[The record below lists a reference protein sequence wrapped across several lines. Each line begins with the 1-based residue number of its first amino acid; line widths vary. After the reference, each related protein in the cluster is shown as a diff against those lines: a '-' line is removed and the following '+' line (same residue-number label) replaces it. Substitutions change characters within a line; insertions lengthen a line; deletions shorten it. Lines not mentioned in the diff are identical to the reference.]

1 MSKVPNI
8 NVNPAKRPRNGFDRS
23 ETHLYSQPA
32 GMILP
37 VYQMF
42 MQPNDHVSID
52 TRSIVQAQTLKG
64 RPFLGMKQNFAFY
77 FVPCRLMYS
86 YSKALFTGLKPK
98 NTLISSLLSNNAA
111 QTSATKPVKAPV
123 FKPYQV
129 FARFAG
135 APDESGNIPDMMTY
149 RTTQAGD
156 KPFAGPAGSDTPAT
170 GFNETPG
177 YFVGLRPN
185 GRKTSSDNAP
195 LATKPNLA
203 GDGLD
208 DSSVS
213 GAMPASGVPTSS
225 NINVPSDIGNSPF
238 GKYLVQDS
246 PFYDA
251 LGYPLLPSYV
261 RFCDLFRYGAMPYIG
276 ESINV
281 NEFNASMYGY
291 EANLF
296 YFLAYQKIYQD
307 HFLDSNFENVNPLSY
322 NVDDLF
328 STDNMQSKFDLKVD
342 VKSFDRA
349 LDIFSPRYV
358 KYNKDLL
365 SNIHPSPLFVDDVSQ
380 TIKTY
385 VGSNP
390 SLLNGQPMS
399 SYEMQNSPDSAVM
412 SHRNGVYTTISAAQL
427 RNLFAFEKMQQ
438 ISSRAPKTYKGQ
450 MLVHYGVNVADDMTE
465 SIYCGGFQKVLEVN
479 PVIATS
485 DGQAADSSTNFG
497 QQGSYI
503 DTGQSGHVNFDA
515 KEHGVLMCVSW
526 FSPSSL
532 YDSDGIDAFNV
543 KFAREDYFVPE
554 MEDLGMQPIDYSRL
568 LPPWASLSEY
578 RLPDMSGAVEE
589 YYSKHQSDVKA
600 AYDKLYRNSRLS
612 EHGRALGIKSSK
624 FPAEKVYGWQPR
636 YHEYK
641 SGADYI
647 HGEFKTGRSM
657 QVLTLHRPTP
667 FNYQLGVGLI
677 KGRDFPNKNFNGVP
691 AGFLFVDPAC
701 TNEVVEVNYD
711 GTEKTDPFRISTE
724 FNVSYISDMSVSG
737 MPKV

>member
-8 NVNPAKRPRNGFDRS
+8 KVNPAKRPRNGFDRS

-111 QTSATKPVKAPV
+111 QTAATKPVKAPV

-149 RTTQAGD
+149 RTMQAGD
-156 KPFAGPAGSDTPAT
+156 KPFAGPAGSNTPPT
-170 GFNETPG
+170 GFNESPG
-177 YFVGLRPN
+177 YFGGKDSRPN
-185 GRKTSSDNAP
+185 GRQSGDNAT
-195 LATKPNLA
+195 LAAAK
-203 GDGLD
+203 
-208 DSSVS
+208 
-213 GAMPASGVPTSS
+213 PASGVPAGS
-225 NINVPSDIGNSPF
+225 NVNVPSDIGNSPF

-450 MLVHYGVNVADDMTE
+450 MLAHYGVNVADDMTE

-554 MEDLGMQPIDYSRL
+554 MEDLGMQPVDYSRL

-589 YYSKHQSDVKA
+589 YYSKHQSDVKDV
-600 AYDKLYRNSRLS
+600 YDKLYRNSRLF

-624 FPAEKVYGWQPR
+624 FPSEKVYGWQPR

-641 SGADYI
+641 SGADYV

-667 FNYQLGVGLI
+667 FNYQLGVGMI

>member
-111 QTSATKPVKAPV
+111 QTSAAKPVKAPV

-149 RTTQAGD
+149 VNNSTKSEVKIFGGAVD
-156 KPFAGPAGSDTPAT
+156 SDSPGT

-177 YFVGLRPN
+177 YFGGKDSRPN
-185 GRKTSSDNAP
+185 GRQSVDNA
-195 LATKPNLA
+195 AVASAKPA
-203 GDGLD
+203 
-208 DSSVS
+208 
-213 GAMPASGVPTSS
+213 PGVPTSS
-225 NINVPSDIGNSPF
+225 VSSVSSDIGNAPF
-238 GKYLVQDS
+238 GKYLVQKS

-281 NEFNASMYGY
+281 NDFNASMYGY

-328 STDNMQSKFDLKVD
+328 STDSMQSKFDLKVD
-342 VKSFDRA
+342 IKSLDRA

-365 SNIHPSPLFVDDVSQ
+365 SNIHPSPLFVDDVTS
-380 TIKTY
+380 TIKAY
-385 VGSNP
+385 VGSQP

-399 SYEMQNSPDSAVM
+399 SYDANNSPDSAIM
-412 SHRNGVYTTISAAQL
+412 SNRNGTYTTISAAQL
-427 RNLFAFEKMQQ
+427 RNLFAFDKMQQ

-450 MLVHYGVNVADDMTE
+450 MLAHYGVNVADDMTE

-479 PVIATS
+479 PVIATA

-503 DTGQSGHVNFDA
+503 DSGQSGHVNFDA

-554 MEDLGMQPIDYSRL
+554 MEDLGMQPVDYSRL

-578 RLPDMSGAVEE
+578 RLPDMTGAVEE

-612 EHGRALGIKSSK
+612 DHGRALGIISSK

-636 YHEYK
+636 YQEYK

-667 FNYQLGVGLI
+667 FNYQLGVGML
-677 KGRDFPNKNFNGVP
+677 KGRAFPNKNFNGVP

>member
-8 NVNPAKRPRNGFDRS
+8 KVNPAKRPRNGFDRS

-135 APDESGNIPDMMTY
+135 APDESGNVPDMMTY

-156 KPFAGPAGSDTPAT
+156 KPFAGPSGGSSPET
-170 GFNETPG
+170 GFHSGG
-177 YFVGLRPN
+177 YFGGSRPN
-185 GRKTSSDNAP
+185 GRQSGDNA
-195 LATKPNLA
+195 AVASAKPA
-203 GDGLD
+203 
-208 DSSVS
+208 
-213 GAMPASGVPTSS
+213 PGVPTSS
-225 NINVPSDIGNSPF
+225 YNDVQSEIGNAPF

-251 LGYPLLPSYV
+251 LGYPILPSYV

-281 NEFNASMYGY
+281 NEFNASMYAY

-328 STDNMQSKFDLKVD
+328 STDSMQSKFDLKVD
-342 VKSFDRA
+342 SKSFDRA

-365 SNIHPSPLFVDDVSQ
+365 SNIHPSPLFVDDVSS
-380 TIKTY
+380 TIKTF
-385 VGSNP
+385 VGSNNAWTD
-390 SLLNGQPMS
+390 SYNSFISDSSNLL
-399 SYEMQNSPDSAVM
+399 
-412 SHRNGVYTTISAAQL
+412 SAANL
-427 RNLFAFEKMQQ
+427 RNLFAFDKMQQ
-438 ISSRAPKTYKGQ
+438 ITSRAPKTYKGQ
-450 MLVHYGVNVADDMTE
+450 MLAHYGVNVADDMTE

-503 DTGQSGHVNFDA
+503 DSGQSGHVNFDA

-554 MEDLGMQPIDYSRL
+554 MEDLGMQPVDYSRL
-568 LPPWASLSEY
+568 LPPWASLSDY
-578 RLPDMSGAVEE
+578 RLPDMTGAVEE

-600 AYDKLYRNSRLS
+600 AYDKLYHRSLLS
-612 EHGRALGIKSSK
+612 AHGRVLGNNSTK
-624 FPAEKVYGWQPR
+624 FPAAKVYGWQSR

-667 FNYQLGVGLI
+667 FNYQLGVGMI
-677 KGRDFPNKNFNGVP
+677 KGRDFPNMNFNGVP

>member
-8 NVNPAKRPRNGFDRS
+8 KVNPAKRPRNGFDRS

-135 APDESGNIPDMMTY
+135 APDESGNIPDMHTY
-149 RTTQAGD
+149 STNSANKGVGI
-156 KPFAGPAGSDTPAT
+156 FAGASGSSQPAT

-177 YFVGLRPN
+177 YFGGKDSRPN
-185 GRKTSSDNAP
+185 GRQGGDNA
-195 LATKPNLA
+195 AVAAAKPA
-203 GDGLD
+203 PGVP
-208 DSSVS
+208 DSSFNDVK
-213 GAMPASGVPTSS
+213 
-225 NINVPSDIGNSPF
+225 SDIGSAPF
-238 GKYLVQDS
+238 GKYLVQKS

-281 NEFNASMYGY
+281 NEFNASMYAY

-307 HFLDSNFENVNPLSY
+307 HFLDSNFESVNPLSY

-342 VKSFDRA
+342 IKSLDRA

-365 SNIHPSPLFVDDVSQ
+365 SNIHPSPLFVDDVSS
-380 TIKTY
+380 TIKTF
-385 VGSNP
+385 VGSNNAWTD
-390 SLLNGQPMS
+390 SYNSFISDSSNLL
-399 SYEMQNSPDSAVM
+399 
-412 SHRNGVYTTISAAQL
+412 SAANL
-427 RNLFAFEKMQQ
+427 RNLFAFDKMQQ
-438 ISSRAPKTYKGQ
+438 ITSRAPKTYKGQ
-450 MLVHYGVNVADDMTE
+450 MLAHYGVNVADDMTE

-503 DTGQSGHVNFDA
+503 DSGQSGHVNFDA

-526 FSPSSL
+526 FSPASL

-568 LPPWASLSEY
+568 LPPWASLSDY
-578 RLPDMSGAVEE
+578 RLPDMTGSVEE

-612 EHGRALGIKSSK
+612 EHGRALGNNSTK
-624 FPAEKVYGWQPR
+624 FPAAKVYGWQPR

-667 FNYQLGVGLI
+667 FNYQLGVGMI
-677 KGRDFPNKNFNGVP
+677 KGRDFPNMNFNGVP

>member
-8 NVNPAKRPRNGFDRS
+8 KVNPAKRPRNGFDRS

-135 APDESGNIPDMMTY
+135 APDESGNIPDMTSY
-149 RTTQAGD
+149 RVTQAGD
-156 KPFAGPAGSDTPAT
+156 KPFAGPVGSSQPAT

-177 YFVGLRPN
+177 YFVGKDSRPN
-185 GRKTSSDNAP
+185 GRQVSSDNAP
-195 LATKPNLA
+195 LAAAK
-203 GDGLD
+203 
-208 DSSVS
+208 
-213 GAMPASGVPTSS
+213 PASGVPTSS
-225 NINVPSDIGNSPF
+225 NINVSSDIGNSPF

-380 TIKTY
+380 TIKSY

-390 SLLNGQPMS
+390 SLLNGLPMS

-412 SHRNGVYTTISAAQL
+412 SNRNGVYTTISAAQL

-450 MLVHYGVNVADDMTE
+450 MLAHYGVNVADDLTD

-503 DTGQSGHVNFDA
+503 DSGQSGHVNFDA

-526 FSPSSL
+526 FSPASL

-578 RLPDMSGAVEE
+578 RLPDLSGAVEE
-589 YYSKHQSDVKA
+589 YYSKHQSDVKDS
-600 AYDKLYRNSRLS
+600 YDKLYRNSRLS

-641 SGADYI
+641 SGADYV

>member
-8 NVNPAKRPRNGFDRS
+8 KVNPAKRPRNGFDRS

-135 APDESGNIPDMMTY
+135 VPDESGNVPDMSTY
-149 RTTQAGD
+149 TTNSGKQGD
-156 KPFAGPAGSDTPAT
+156 KIFAGSSGSTQPAT
-170 GFNETPG
+170 GFNESPG
-177 YFVGLRPN
+177 YFGGSRPN
-185 GRKTSSDNAP
+185 VRQSGDNSFVASAKPAP
-195 LATKPNLA
+195 
-203 GDGLD
+203 
-208 DSSVS
+208 
-213 GAMPASGVPTSS
+213 GVPTSS
-225 NINVPSDIGNSPF
+225 FNDVSSDIGNAPF
-238 GKYLVQDS
+238 GKFLVQKS

-281 NEFNASMYGY
+281 NEFNASMYSY

-307 HFLDSNFENVNPLSY
+307 HFLDSNFESVNPLSY

-328 STDNMQSKFDLKVD
+328 TTDNMQSKFDLKVD
-342 VKSFDRA
+342 IKSLDRA

-385 VGSNP
+385 VGSNNVW
-390 SLLNGQPMS
+390 SDTYNSFISDSSNLLSVAN
-399 SYEMQNSPDSAVM
+399 
-412 SHRNGVYTTISAAQL
+412 L

-450 MLVHYGVNVADDMTE
+450 MLAHYGVNVADDMTE

-503 DTGQSGHVNFDA
+503 DSGQSGHVNFDA

-568 LPPWASLSEY
+568 LPPWASLSDY
-578 RLPDMSGAVEE
+578 RLPDMSGSVEE

-600 AYDKLYRNSRLS
+600 EYDKLYRNSRLS
-612 EHGRALGIKSSK
+612 EHGRALGNISTK
-624 FPAEKVYGWQPR
+624 FPAAKVYGWQPR

-641 SGADYI
+641 TGADYI

-667 FNYQLGVGLI
+667 FNYQLGVGMI

>member
-149 RTTQAGD
+149 RVTSVGD
-156 KPFAGPAGSDTPAT
+156 KPFAGPVGSTQPAT
-170 GFNETPG
+170 GFYETPG
-177 YFVGLRPN
+177 YFGGKDSRPN
-185 GRKTSSDNAP
+185 GRQVSSDNAP
-195 LATKPNLA
+195 LSAAK
-203 GDGLD
+203 
-208 DSSVS
+208 
-213 GAMPASGVPTSS
+213 PASGVPTSS
-225 NINVPSDIGNSPF
+225 NLNITSDIGNSPF

-307 HFLDSNFENVNPLSY
+307 HFLDSNFENINPLSY

-399 SYEMQNSPDSAVM
+399 SYEMQNNPDSAVM

-450 MLVHYGVNVADDMTE
+450 MLAHYGVNVADDLTE
-465 SIYCGGFQKVLEVN
+465 SIFCGGFQKVLEVN

-485 DGQAADSSTNFG
+485 DGQATDSSTNFG

-526 FSPSSL
+526 FTPSSL

-589 YYSKHQSDVKA
+589 YYSKHQSDVKD

-641 SGADYI
+641 SGADYV

>member
-8 NVNPAKRPRNGFDRS
+8 KVNPAKRPRNGFDRS

-111 QTSATKPVKAPV
+111 QTTQTKPVKAPV

-129 FARFAG
+129 FARFVG
-135 APDESGNIPDMMTY
+135 APDESGNIPDMQTY

-156 KPFAGPAGSDTPAT
+156 KLFAGPVGSSQPAT
-170 GFNETPG
+170 GFIETPG
-177 YFVGLRPN
+177 YFGGKDSRPN
-185 GRKTSSDNAP
+185 GRQVSSDNAP
-195 LATKPNLA
+195 LAAAKPA
-203 GDGLD
+203 
-208 DSSVS
+208 
-213 GAMPASGVPTSS
+213 PGVPTSS

-238 GKYLVQDS
+238 GKYLVQEA

-328 STDNMQSKFDLKVD
+328 STDNMQSKFDFKVD

-390 SLLNGQPMS
+390 SLLTGQPMQ
-399 SYEMQNSPDSAVM
+399 SYEMSNSADSAVM

-450 MLVHYGVNVADDMTE
+450 MLAHYGVNVADDMTE

-503 DTGQSGHVNFDA
+503 DSGQSGHVNFDA

-526 FSPSSL
+526 FSPASL

-589 YYSKHQSDVKA
+589 YYSKHQSDVKDV
-600 AYDKLYRNSRLS
+600 YDKLYRNSRLS
-612 EHGRALGIKSSK
+612 GHGRALGIKSSK

-636 YHEYK
+636 FHEYK

-711 GTEKTDPFRISTE
+711 GTEKTDPFRVSTE

>member
-149 RTTQAGD
+149 RVTQATD
-156 KPFAGPAGSDTPAT
+156 KPFAGPVGSSQPAT
-170 GFNETPG
+170 GFNEISG
-177 YFVGLRPN
+177 YFGGKDSRPN
-185 GRKTSSDNAP
+185 GRQSGDN
-195 LATKPNLA
+195 
-203 GDGLD
+203 
-208 DSSVS
+208 SSVAS
-213 GAMPASGVPTSS
+213 AKPASGVPTSS

-328 STDNMQSKFDLKVD
+328 STDNMQSKFDFKVD

-450 MLVHYGVNVADDMTE
+450 MLAHYGVNVADDLTD

-503 DTGQSGHVNFDA
+503 DSGQSGHVNFDA

-526 FSPSSL
+526 FSPASL

-568 LPPWASLSEY
+568 LPPWASLSDY

-589 YYSKHQSDVKA
+589 YYSKHQSDVKDS
-600 AYDKLYRNSRLS
+600 YDKLYRNSRLS
-612 EHGRALGIKSSK
+612 DHGRALGIKSSK

-636 YHEYK
+636 YNEYK

-711 GTEKTDPFRISTE
+711 GSEKTDPFRISTE

>member
-135 APDESGNIPDMMTY
+135 APDESGNIPDMNTY

-156 KPFAGPAGSDTPAT
+156 KPFAGPVGSSQPAT
-170 GFNETPG
+170 GFVETPS
-177 YFVGLRPN
+177 YFGGKDSRPN
-185 GRKTSSDNAP
+185 GRQVSSDNAP
-195 LATKPNLA
+195 LAAAK
-203 GDGLD
+203 
-208 DSSVS
+208 
-213 GAMPASGVPTSS
+213 PASGVPTSS

-261 RFCDLFRYGAMPYIG
+261 RFCDLFRYGAMPFIG

-380 TIKTY
+380 TIKSY

-450 MLVHYGVNVADDMTE
+450 MLAHYGVNVADDMTE

-503 DTGQSGHVNFDA
+503 DSGQSGHVNFDA

-526 FSPSSL
+526 FSPASL

-589 YYSKHQSDVKA
+589 YYSKHQSDVKD

-612 EHGRALGIKSSK
+612 EHGRALGITSSK

>member
-8 NVNPAKRPRNGFDRS
+8 KVNPVKRPRNGFDRS

-42 MQPNDHVSID
+42 MQPHDHVSID

-111 QTSATKPVKAPV
+111 QTTATKPVKAPV

-135 APDESGNIPDMMTY
+135 APDESGHVPDMVTY
-149 RTTQAGD
+149 TSNSGKQGD
-156 KPFAGPAGSDTPAT
+156 KIFAGASGSTQPAT
-170 GFNETPG
+170 GFNEIPG
-177 YFVGLRPN
+177 YFGGKDSRPN
-185 GRKTSSDNAP
+185 GRQSGDNATP
-195 LATKPNLA
+195 AAAK
-203 GDGLD
+203 
-208 DSSVS
+208 
-213 GAMPASGVPTSS
+213 PASGVPTSS
-225 NINVPSDIGNSPF
+225 FNVVSSDIGNVPF
-238 GKYLVQDS
+238 GKYLVQKA

-328 STDNMQSKFDLKVD
+328 STDSMQSKFDLKVD
-342 VKSFDRA
+342 IKSLDRA

-365 SNIHPSPLFVDDVSQ
+365 SNIHPSPLFVDDVSS
-380 TIKTY
+380 TIKSF
-385 VGSNP
+385 VGSNNVWTD
-390 SLLNGQPMS
+390 SYNSFISDSSNLL
-399 SYEMQNSPDSAVM
+399 
-412 SHRNGVYTTISAAQL
+412 SAANI
-427 RNLFAFEKMQQ
+427 RNVFAFEKMQQ
-438 ISSRAPKTYKGQ
+438 ITSRAPKTYKGQ
-450 MLVHYGVNVADDMTE
+450 MLAHYGVNVADDMTE

-568 LPPWASLSEY
+568 LPPWASLSDY

-589 YYSKHQSDVKA
+589 YYSKHQTDVKA
-600 AYDKLYRNSRLS
+600 AYDKLYLNSRLS
-612 EHGRALGIKSSK
+612 EHGRALGNISSK
-624 FPAEKVYGWQPR
+624 FPAAKVYGWQPR

-641 SGADYI
+641 TGADYV

-667 FNYQLGVGLI
+667 FNYQLGVGMI

-711 GTEKTDPFRISTE
+711 GTEKTDPFRVSTE

>member
-8 NVNPAKRPRNGFDRS
+8 KVNPAKRPRNGFDRS

-37 VYQMF
+37 VYQIF

-98 NTLISSLLSNNAA
+98 NTLISSLLSNNAS
-111 QTSATKPVKAPV
+111 QTAATKPVKAPV

-135 APDESGNIPDMMTY
+135 APDESGHVPDMVTY
-149 RTTQAGD
+149 TTNSGKQGD
-156 KPFAGPAGSDTPAT
+156 KIFAGASGSTQPAT

-177 YFVGLRPN
+177 YFGGKDSRPN
-185 GRKTSSDNAP
+185 VRQSGDNSTPA
-195 LATKPNLA
+195 AAK
-203 GDGLD
+203 
-208 DSSVS
+208 
-213 GAMPASGVPTSS
+213 PASGVPTSS
-225 NINVPSDIGNSPF
+225 YNVVSSDIGNVPF
-238 GKYLVQDS
+238 GKYLVQKA

-328 STDNMQSKFDLKVD
+328 STDSMQSKFDLKVD
-342 VKSFDRA
+342 IKSLDRA

-365 SNIHPSPLFVDDVSQ
+365 SNIHPSPLFVDDVSS
-380 TIKTY
+380 TIKTF
-385 VGSNP
+385 VGSNNVWTD
-390 SLLNGQPMS
+390 SYNSFISDSSNLL
-399 SYEMQNSPDSAVM
+399 
-412 SHRNGVYTTISAAQL
+412 SAANL
-427 RNLFAFEKMQQ
+427 RNVFAFDKMQQ
-438 ISSRAPKTYKGQ
+438 ITSRAPKTYKGQ
-450 MLVHYGVNVADDMTE
+450 MLAHYGVNVADDMTE

-568 LPPWASLSEY
+568 LPPWASLSDY

-589 YYSKHQSDVKA
+589 YYSKHQTDVKA
-600 AYDKLYRNSRLS
+600 AYDKLYLNSHLS
-612 EHGRALGIKSSK
+612 DHGRALGNISSK
-624 FPAEKVYGWQPR
+624 FPAAKVYGWQPR

-667 FNYQLGVGLI
+667 FNYQLGVGMI

-711 GTEKTDPFRISTE
+711 GTEKTDPFRVSTE

>member
-111 QTSATKPVKAPV
+111 QTTATKPVKAPV

-135 APDESGNIPDMMTY
+135 APDESGHVPDMVTY
-149 RTTQAGD
+149 TTNSGKQGD
-156 KPFAGPAGSDTPAT
+156 KIFAGASGSTQPAT
-170 GFNETPG
+170 GFNEIPG
-177 YFVGLRPN
+177 YFGGKDSRPN
-185 GRKTSSDNAP
+185 GRQSGDNATP
-195 LATKPNLA
+195 AAAK
-203 GDGLD
+203 
-208 DSSVS
+208 
-213 GAMPASGVPTSS
+213 PASGVPTSS
-225 NINVPSDIGNSPF
+225 FNVVSSDIGNVPF
-238 GKYLVQDS
+238 GKYLVQKA

-281 NEFNASMYGY
+281 NEFNASMYGF

-328 STDNMQSKFDLKVD
+328 STDSMQSKFDLKVD
-342 VKSFDRA
+342 IKSLDRA

-365 SNIHPSPLFVDDVSQ
+365 SNIHPSPLFVDDVSS
-380 TIKTY
+380 TIKTF
-385 VGSNP
+385 VGSNNVWTD
-390 SLLNGQPMS
+390 SYNSFISDSSNLL
-399 SYEMQNSPDSAVM
+399 
-412 SHRNGVYTTISAAQL
+412 SAANL
-427 RNLFAFEKMQQ
+427 RNIFAFDKMQQ
-438 ISSRAPKTYKGQ
+438 ITSRAPKTYKGQ
-450 MLVHYGVNVADDMTE
+450 MLAHYGVNVADDMTE

-568 LPPWASLSEY
+568 LPPWASLSDY

-589 YYSKHQSDVKA
+589 YYSKHQTDVKA
-600 AYDKLYRNSRLS
+600 AYDKLYLNSRLS
-612 EHGRALGIKSSK
+612 EHGRALGNISSK
-624 FPAEKVYGWQPR
+624 FPAAKVYGWQPR

-641 SGADYI
+641 TGADYV

-667 FNYQLGVGLI
+667 FNYQLGVGMI

-711 GTEKTDPFRISTE
+711 GTEKTDPFRVSTE

>member
-123 FKPYQV
+123 FKPYQI

-135 APDESGNIPDMMTY
+135 APDESGNIPDMHTY
-149 RTTQAGD
+149 STNSANKGVGI
-156 KPFAGPAGSDTPAT
+156 FAGASGSTQTAT

-177 YFVGLRPN
+177 YFGGKDSRPN
-185 GRKTSSDNAP
+185 GRQSGDNAIV
-195 LATKPNLA
+195 AAAKPA
-203 GDGLD
+203 PGVP
-208 DSSVS
+208 DSSFNDVK
-213 GAMPASGVPTSS
+213 
-225 NINVPSDIGNSPF
+225 SDIGTAPF
-238 GKYLVQDS
+238 GKYLVQKS

-328 STDNMQSKFDLKVD
+328 TTDNMQSKFDLKVD
-342 VKSFDRA
+342 IKSLDRA

-365 SNIHPSPLFVDDVSQ
+365 SNIHPSPLFVDDVSS
-380 TIKTY
+380 TIKTF
-385 VGSNP
+385 VGSNNVW
-390 SLLNGQPMS
+390 SDTYNSFISDTSNLL
-399 SYEMQNSPDSAVM
+399 
-412 SHRNGVYTTISAAQL
+412 SAANL
-427 RNLFAFEKMQQ
+427 RNLFAFDKMQQ
-438 ISSRAPKTYKGQ
+438 ITSRAPKTYKGQ
-450 MLVHYGVNVADDMTE
+450 MLAHYGVNVADDMTE

-503 DTGQSGHVNFDA
+503 DSGQSGHVNFDA

-568 LPPWASLSEY
+568 LPPWASLSDY

-612 EHGRALGIKSSK
+612 EHGRALGNNSTK
-624 FPAEKVYGWQPR
+624 FPAAKVYGWQPR

-667 FNYQLGVGLI
+667 FNYQLGVGMI
-677 KGRDFPNKNFNGVP
+677 KGRDFPNMNFNGVP

>member
-1 MSKVPNI
+1 
-8 NVNPAKRPRNGFDRS
+8 
-23 ETHLYSQPA
+23 
-32 GMILP
+32 
-37 VYQMF
+37 
-42 MQPNDHVSID
+42 
-52 TRSIVQAQTLKG
+52 
-64 RPFLGMKQNFAFY
+64 
-77 FVPCRLMYS
+77 
-86 YSKALFTGLKPK
+86 
-98 NTLISSLLSNNAA
+98 
-111 QTSATKPVKAPV
+111 
-123 FKPYQV
+123 
-129 FARFAG
+129 
-135 APDESGNIPDMMTY
+135 
-149 RTTQAGD
+149 
-156 KPFAGPAGSDTPAT
+156 
-170 GFNETPG
+170 
-177 YFVGLRPN
+177 
-185 GRKTSSDNAP
+185 
-195 LATKPNLA
+195 
-203 GDGLD
+203 
-208 DSSVS
+208 
-213 GAMPASGVPTSS
+213 
-225 NINVPSDIGNSPF
+225 
-238 GKYLVQDS
+238 
-246 PFYDA
+246 
-251 LGYPLLPSYV
+251 
-261 RFCDLFRYGAMPYIG
+261 MPYIG

-450 MLVHYGVNVADDMTE
+450 MLAHYGVNVADDMTE

-554 MEDLGMQPIDYSRL
+554 MEDLGMQPVDYSRL

-589 YYSKHQSDVKA
+589 YYSKHQSDVKD

-641 SGADYI
+641 SGADYV

>member
-1 MSKVPNI
+1 MLKVPNI
-8 NVNPAKRPRNGFDRS
+8 KVNPAKRPRNGFDRS

-135 APDESGNIPDMMTY
+135 APEESGNIPDMMTY
-149 RTTQAGD
+149 RVTQAAD
-156 KPFAGPAGSDTPAT
+156 KPFSGPAGSNTPPT

-177 YFVGLRPN
+177 FFGGKDSRPN
-185 GRKTSSDNAP
+185 GRQVSSDNAP
-195 LATKPNLA
+195 LAAAK
-203 GDGLD
+203 
-208 DSSVS
+208 
-213 GAMPASGVPTSS
+213 PASGVPTSS

-399 SYEMQNSPDSAVM
+399 SYEMQNSSDTAVM

-450 MLVHYGVNVADDMTE
+450 MLAHYGVNVADDMTE
-465 SIYCGGFQKVLEVN
+465 SIYCGGFQKILEVN

-589 YYSKHQSDVKA
+589 FYSKHQSDVKD

-612 EHGRALGIKSSK
+612 KHGRALGIKSSK

-641 SGADYI
+641 SGADYV

>member
-98 NTLISSLLSNNAA
+98 NTLISSLLSNNAT
-111 QTSATKPVKAPV
+111 QTTQTKPVKAPV

-135 APDESGNIPDMMTY
+135 APDESGHIPDMVTY
-149 RTTQAGD
+149 TSNSAKQGD
-156 KPFAGPAGSDTPAT
+156 KIFAGASGSSQPTT
-170 GFNETPG
+170 GFHETPG
-177 YFVGLRPN
+177 FFGGSRPN
-185 GRKTSSDNAP
+185 GRQSGDN
-195 LATKPNLA
+195 
-203 GDGLD
+203 
-208 DSSVS
+208 SSVAS
-213 GAMPASGVPTSS
+213 AKPASGIPTESFNDVQS
-225 NINVPSDIGNSPF
+225 EIGNIPF
-238 GKYLVQDS
+238 GKYLVQKA

-328 STDNMQSKFDLKVD
+328 STDSMQSKFDLKVD
-342 VKSFDRA
+342 IKSLDRA

-385 VGSNP
+385 VGSNNVW
-390 SLLNGQPMS
+390 SDSYNTFISDSSNLL
-399 SYEMQNSPDSAVM
+399 
-412 SHRNGVYTTISAAQL
+412 SAANL
-427 RNLFAFEKMQQ
+427 RNIFAFEKMQQ

-450 MLVHYGVNVADDMTE
+450 MLAHYGVNVADDMTE

-503 DTGQSGHVNFDA
+503 DSGQSGHVNFDA

-554 MEDLGMQPIDYSRL
+554 MEDLGMQPVDYSRL
-568 LPPWASLSEY
+568 LPPWASLSDY
-578 RLPDMSGAVEE
+578 RLPDLSGSVEE

-600 AYDKLYRNSRLS
+600 AYDKLYLNSRLS
-612 EHGRALGIKSSK
+612 EHGRALGNNTSK
-624 FPAEKVYGWQPR
+624 FPLAKVYGWQPR

-641 SGADYI
+641 TGADYI

-667 FNYQLGVGLI
+667 FNYQLGVGMI

-711 GTEKTDPFRISTE
+711 GTEKTDPFRVSTE

>member
-1 MSKVPNI
+1 MSKVPSI
-8 NVNPAKRPRNGFDRS
+8 DVNPAKRPRNGFDRS

-37 VYQMF
+37 VFQMF
-42 MQPNDHVSID
+42 LQLNDHVSID

-86 YSKALFTGLKPK
+86 YSKSLFSGLKSK
-98 NTLISSLLSNNAA
+98 NTLTSSLLVKGSKSTTSNA
-111 QTSATKPVKAPV
+111 VKAPV

-135 APDESGNIPDMMTY
+135 APDESGNIPDMTTY
-149 RTTQAGD
+149 RTTQATD
-156 KPFAGPAGSDTPAT
+156 KPFAGPVGSDTPRT

-177 YFVGLRPN
+177 TFGGSRPN
-185 GRKTSSDNAP
+185 GRQSGDNAA
-195 LATKPNLA
+195 LASAK
-203 GDGLD
+203 
-208 DSSVS
+208 
-213 GAMPASGVPTSS
+213 PASGVPVSS
-225 NINVPSDIGNSPF
+225 DVNVSTEVGNAPF
-238 GKYLVQDS
+238 GKYLVQNS
-246 PFYDA
+246 PFYDS

-281 NEFNASMYGY
+281 NEFNASMYAY

-307 HFLDSNFENVNPLSY
+307 HFLDSNFENVNPFSY

-328 STDNMQSKFDLKVD
+328 SVDSMQSKFDFKVD
-342 VKSFDRA
+342 SESFDRA

-365 SNIHPSPLFVDDVSQ
+365 SNIHPSPLFVDDVSS
-380 TIKTY
+380 TIKSF
-385 VGSNP
+385 VGSETLWSGANT
-390 SLLNGQPMS
+390 SIIKD
-399 SYEMQNSPDSAVM
+399 SP
-412 SHRNGVYTTISAAQL
+412 GVLSAANI
-427 RNLFAFEKMQQ
+427 RNVLAFDKMQQ
-438 ISSRAPKTYKGQ
+438 ITSRAPKTYRAQ
-450 MLVHYGVNVADDMTE
+450 MLAHYGVNVADDMTE

-503 DTGQSGHVNFDA
+503 DTGQQGHVNFDA
-515 KEHGVLMCVSW
+515 KEPGVLMCVSW
-526 FSPSSL
+526 FSPTSL

-543 KFAREDYFVPE
+543 KFSREDYFVPE
-554 MEDLGMQPIDYSRL
+554 IEDLGMQPISYSRL
-568 LPPWASLSEY
+568 LPPWASFSEY
-578 RLPDMSGAVEE
+578 RLPDMSGAVEKYFSE
-589 YYSKHQSDVKA
+589 HAADVKA
-600 AYDKLYRNSRLS
+600 AYDKLYRNSNLS
-612 EHGRALGIKSSK
+612 SVGRPLGNKSGK
-624 FPAEKVYGWQPR
+624 FPVDKVYGWQPR

-641 SGADYI
+641 AGADYI

-667 FNYQLGVGLI
+667 FNYQLGVGML
-677 KGRDFPNKNFNGVP
+677 KNRAFPNKDFNGVP

-737 MPKV
+737 MPRV

>member
-8 NVNPAKRPRNGFDRS
+8 KINPAKRPRNGFDRS

-111 QTSATKPVKAPV
+111 QSSAIKPVKAPV

-135 APDESGNIPDMMTY
+135 APDESGNIPDMMSY
-149 RTTQAGD
+149 RVMQAGD
-156 KPFAGPAGSDTPAT
+156 KPFAGPVGSSQPAT

-177 YFVGLRPN
+177 YFRGKDSRPY
-185 GRKTSSDNAP
+185 GRQSGDNA
-195 LATKPNLA
+195 
-203 GDGLD
+203 
-208 DSSVS
+208 SVAS
-213 GAMPASGVPTSS
+213 AKPASVVPTSS
-225 NINVPSDIGNSPF
+225 DINIPSDIGNSPF

-251 LGYPLLPSYV
+251 LGYPLLPSFV

-281 NEFNASMYGY
+281 TEFNASMYGY

-390 SLLNGQPMS
+390 SLLNGQPMQ
-399 SYEMQNSPDSAVM
+399 SYEMSNSADSAVM

-450 MLVHYGVNVADDMTE
+450 MLAHYGVNVVDDMTE
-465 SIYCGGFQKVLEVN
+465 SIYCGGFQKILEVN

-503 DTGQSGHVNFDA
+503 DSGQSGHVNFDA

-578 RLPDMSGAVEE
+578 RLPDMSGVVEE
-589 YYSKHQSDVKA
+589 YYSKHQSDVKD

-612 EHGRALGIKSSK
+612 DHGRALGIKSSK

>member
-135 APDESGNIPDMMTY
+135 APDESGNIPSMMTY
-149 RTTQAGD
+149 RSTQAGD
-156 KPFAGPAGSDTPAT
+156 KPFAGPSGSSSPAT

-177 YFVGLRPN
+177 YFGGKDSRPN
-185 GRKTSSDNAP
+185 GRQSGDNSAVASAKPAP
-195 LATKPNLA
+195 
-203 GDGLD
+203 
-208 DSSVS
+208 
-213 GAMPASGVPTSS
+213 GVPTSS
-225 NINVPSDIGNSPF
+225 FNDVSAEIGNSPF
-238 GKYLVQDS
+238 GKYLVQNS

-251 LGYPLLPSYV
+251 LGYPILPSYV

-328 STDNMQSKFDLKVD
+328 STDSMQSKFDLKVD
-342 VKSFDRA
+342 SKSFDRA

-358 KYNKDLL
+358 KYNKDTL
-365 SNIHPSPLFVDDVSQ
+365 SNIHPSPLFVDDVSS
-380 TIKTY
+380 TIKTF
-385 VGSNP
+385 VGSNNAWTD
-390 SLLNGQPMS
+390 SYNSFISDSSNLL
-399 SYEMQNSPDSAVM
+399 
-412 SHRNGVYTTISAAQL
+412 SAANL
-427 RNLFAFEKMQQ
+427 RNLFAFDKMQQ
-438 ISSRAPKTYKGQ
+438 ITSRAPKTYKGQ
-450 MLVHYGVNVADDMTE
+450 MLAHYGVNVADDMTE

-503 DTGQSGHVNFDA
+503 DSGQSGHVNFDA

-554 MEDLGMQPIDYSRL
+554 MEDLGMQPVDYSRL
-568 LPPWASLSEY
+568 LPPWASLSDY
-578 RLPDMSGAVEE
+578 RLPDMTGAVEE

-600 AYDKLYRNSRLS
+600 AYDKLYHSSLLS
-612 EHGRALGIKSSK
+612 PHGRVLGNNSSK
-624 FPAEKVYGWQPR
+624 FPAAKVYGWQPR

-667 FNYQLGVGLI
+667 FNYQLGVGMI
-677 KGRDFPNKNFNGVP
+677 KGRVFPNKNFNGVP